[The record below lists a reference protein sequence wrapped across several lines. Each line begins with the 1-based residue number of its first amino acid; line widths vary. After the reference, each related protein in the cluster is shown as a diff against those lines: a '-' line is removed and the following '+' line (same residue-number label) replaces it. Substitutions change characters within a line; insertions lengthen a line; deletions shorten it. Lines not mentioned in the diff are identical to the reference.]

1 LNEASSGI
9 QTSAPLALIIDYFAK
24 DFSFK
29 DAFNRSVMSYLYEMD
44 NLSKFQAVTEPT
56 SLSKVVDIHIEEPEL
71 SLYPDSQ
78 CKLIEDILYTASH
91 ANSDR
96 TLNLMLATH
105 SPYILNYMNIVLNQT
120 KEDKVN
126 LTNESLAV
134 YGIDDGSTVNLIM
147 KDDKGRDIVDTFDLT
162 VMMNN
167 IFKEYTELINE

>member
-1 LNEASSGI
+1 
-9 QTSAPLALIIDYFAK
+9 
-24 DFSFK
+24 
-29 DAFNRSVMSYLYEMD
+29 
-44 NLSKFQAVTEPT
+44 
-56 SLSKVVDIHIEEPEL
+56 
-71 SLYPDSQ
+71 
-78 CKLIEDILYTASH
+78 
-91 ANSDR
+91 
-96 TLNLMLATH
+96 MLATH

-147 KDDKGRDIVDTFDLT
+147 KDDKGRDVVDTFDLT